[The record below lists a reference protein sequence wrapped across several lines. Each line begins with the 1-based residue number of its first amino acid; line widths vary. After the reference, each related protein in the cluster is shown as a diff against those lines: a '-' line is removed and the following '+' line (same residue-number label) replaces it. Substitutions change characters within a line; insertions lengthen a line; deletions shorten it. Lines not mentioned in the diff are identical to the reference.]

1 MNIVTLVNTSKLT
14 WKLEVLGLLQQELDL
29 GEVLGEDWAAGS
41 HEVEDV
47 AEHSPIS
54 DRGRRVD
61 FSHILRTLR

>member
-14 WKLEVLGLLQQELDL
+14 WKLEVLGLLQQELDV

-47 AEHSPIS
+47 AEHASIS
-54 DRGRRVD
+54 DRRRRV
-61 FSHILRTLR
+61 FFAHFEEF